1 MFLSC
6 GIDIV
11 SVRRIEEILDRYG
24 DRFLKKVFPEGV
36 EYCYKK
42 RKGEFAGCIAAR
54 FALKEAVI
62 KALSSIGK
70 EVGFTDITITGGGK
84 NLIINIKNCKEL
96 KFIYSISHEKEFA
109 IAIVN
114 ILNRKAP

>member
-1 MFLSC
+1 MLISC

-11 SVRRIEEILDRYG
+11 SVKRIERTLDRYG

-36 EYCYKK
+36 EYCQKK

-70 EVGFTDITITGGGK
+70 EVGFRDITVTGGGK
-84 NLIINIKNCKEL
+84 KLAINVKDSKEL
-96 KFIYSISHEKEFA
+96 KFIYSISHEREFA
-109 IAIVN
+109 IAVVN
-114 ILNRKAP
+114 VVKTEA

>member
-1 MFLSC
+1 MLLSC

-36 EYCYKK
+36 EYCQKK

-70 EVGFTDITITGGGK
+70 EVGFRDITVTGGGK
-84 NLIINIKNCKEL
+84 KLAINVKGCEEL
-96 KFIYSISHEKEFA
+96 KFIYSISHEREFA
-109 IAIVN
+109 VAVVN
-114 ILNRKAP
+114 VFKTEG

>member
-1 MFLSC
+1 MLLSC

-11 SVRRIEEILDRYG
+11 SVKRVEELLERYG
-24 DRFLKKVFPEGV
+24 NRFIRKVFPEGV
-36 EYCYKK
+36 EYCQKR

-70 EVGFTDITITGGGK
+70 EVGFRDITVTGGGK
-84 NLIINIKNCKEL
+84 NLVINVKDCEEL
-96 KFIYSISHEKEFA
+96 KFIYSISHEREFA
-109 IAIVN
+109 AAVVN
-114 ILNRKAP
+114 VVRTGE